1 MSNTLYFQAA
11 ASQTRCRPVR
21 PLVEAVD
28 TSSRREQQWKLN
40 QQFIAM
46 LDAYRRSGGLARA
59 QELAVTW
66 KSCGERRLSELANWI
81 VKRKVISLE
90 WQSIIWLPLFQF
102 NRVDMTLVPG
112 LEDSLSE
119 LVVVRDHWQIA
130 NWFSLPNHWLA
141 DCTPADMLATAASE
155 VLNAARAERY
165 VAAG

>member
-1 MSNTLYFQAA
+1 MPNTLFIQAA
-11 ASQTRCRPVR
+11 ASQTRPRLVL
-21 PLVEAVD
+21 PLVEPVD
-28 TSSRREQQWKLN
+28 TSSHKEQQWKLN

-66 KSCGERRLSELANWI
+66 KSYGEKRLSELADWI

-90 WQSIIWLPLFQF
+90 WQSTIWLPLFQF
-102 NRVDMTLVPG
+102 NLVDMTLAPG
-112 LEDSLSE
+112 LDDSLSE
-119 LVVVRDHWQIA
+119 LVVVHDDWQVA

-141 DCTPADMLATAASE
+141 DCAPADMLATAASD
-155 VLNAARAERY
+155 VLNAARAEHY